1 MRLPTLATALITS
14 NDGDVAA
21 LECCLISTHA
31 RKYRCRLQGGAHGNG
46 IDTLLRSRHVVTQRK
61 CLRRRLR
68 WRFSFNSVSIFF
80 LFSSH
85 FFRVSHAAFKV
96 IFWRLASP
104 SPPSQAGSKRRTQGA
119 WIAHT
124 EIKIALSQATVK
136 KPRWLMSPT
145 AVMKNGTK

>member
-1 MRLPTLATALITS
+1 MRLPALATALITS

-85 FFRVSHAAFKV
+85 FFSGLARCLQSHFLTSGEPLAAVTGGVKAQNPRGV
-96 IFWRLASP
+96 NS
-104 SPPSQAGSKRRTQGA
+104 
-119 WIAHT
+119 AH
-124 EIKIALSQATVK
+124 
-136 KPRWLMSPT
+136 R
-145 AVMKNGTK
+145 N